1 MKTHHDHHALPQ
13 MTGDRTFLTDGGL
26 ETSLIFHDG
35 MDLPAFASFP
45 LLFTEEGRARLV
57 AYYEQYLAT
66 ARDHGMGFVLEGVTW
81 RASRDWADELGLTD
95 ADLLRAID
103 ASSELMAGLRDRWQ
117 ATVPVVVSACIGPR
131 GDGYAPDGHMT
142 ATEAEAYHAFEI
154 RRMAEGAIDQV
165 SAFTITYV
173 DEAVGITAAAA
184 RVGIPVA
191 ISFTVE
197 TDGRLPDGTSLGD
210 AIDATDAATGGYP
223 AYYMVNCAHP
233 THVVPGLEKGAPW
246 TARIQGLR
254 ANASTLSHAEL
265 DESETLED
273 GDPVDLGRRY
283 VDLHETLPGLRVL
296 GGCCGTDHRHVEA
309 IAGAWTGAGRTATT
323 SLV

>member
-1 MKTHHDHHALPQ
+1 MTTHSDHQPLPQ
-13 MTGDRTFLTDGGL
+13 MAGTPTFLTDGGL

-57 AYYEQYLAT
+57 AYYEQYMAT
-66 ARDHGMGFVLEGVTW
+66 ARDHGMGFLLEGVTW
-81 RASRDWADELGLTD
+81 RANRDWADELGLTD

-103 ASSELMAGLRDRWQ
+103 ASNEFMAGLRDRWQ
-117 ATVPVVVSACIGPR
+117 ASMPVVVSACIGPR
-131 GDGYAPDGHMT
+131 GDGYAPSSAMT
-142 ATEAEAYHAFEI
+142 ASEAEAYHAFEV
-154 RRMAEGAIDQV
+154 RRMAAGAIDVV
-165 SAFTITYV
+165 SAFTMTYV

-184 RVGIPVA
+184 RVGIPVV

-233 THVVPGLEKGAPW
+233 THLVPGLEVGASW
-246 TARIQGLR
+246 TGRIQGLR

-265 DESETLED
+265 DESETLDD
-273 GDPVDLGRRY
+273 GDPIDLGRRY
-283 VDLHETLPGLRVL
+283 VDLHQALPALTVL

-309 IAGAWTGAGRTATT
+309 IAEAWTGHRATAP
-323 SLV
+323 SPA